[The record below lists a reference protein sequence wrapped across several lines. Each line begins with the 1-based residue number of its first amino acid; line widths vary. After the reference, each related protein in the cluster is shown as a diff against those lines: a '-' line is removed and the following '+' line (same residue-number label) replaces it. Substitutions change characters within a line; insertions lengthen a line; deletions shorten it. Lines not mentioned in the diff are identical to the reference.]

1 MRGTPLGGMSCGMRR
16 WWTILWLAVASLP
29 AFGEPVIV
37 VSIREDI
44 SRNTVFLIR
53 RALREAGEKQAV
65 AVVLELDT
73 NGGRVDATE
82 EIIRL
87 LERAPVKTYA
97 FVNAKAYSAGAFIAA
112 ATDRIYMSPGS
123 VIGAAT
129 PVMMMPGGG
138 GVAELPKSYEEKI
151 TSAMRA
157 LIRATAQAKGHN
169 PDVFDAMVDKD
180 RGLAI
185 GDTVIV
191 EKGKLLTLTNAE
203 AARAYGAPAKPLL
216 SAGTVKSVAE
226 LLAQVGLPGAAVV
239 PVQPYGFEV
248 LARWLT
254 MLSPVLVMIGFVA
267 IYLELKTPGLGVP
280 TVVAVIC
287 FGLYFIGYIAAG
299 LAGWEEAVLFA
310 VGLALLAVE
319 VFVLPGFGVAGVA
332 GLACI
337 LAALVLAMVEHF
349 PGGPRWPAWSQV
361 QGPLATVLLE
371 FAGSVVVMMLLARFL
386 PETRLFRKM
395 ELAATTSGY
404 KTAGATAAALRGATG
419 VAETPL
425 RPAGKGRFNGQLV
438 DVVTEGDWIEQGASI
453 RITLVEGSRVVV
465 TRGSCGTK

>member
-1 MRGTPLGGMSCGMRR
+1 
-16 WWTILWLAVASLP
+16 
-29 AFGEPVIV
+29 
-37 VSIREDI
+37 
-44 SRNTVFLIR
+44 
-53 RALREAGEKQAV
+53 
-65 AVVLELDT
+65 
-73 NGGRVDATE
+73 
-82 EIIRL
+82 
-87 LERAPVKTYA
+87 
-97 FVNAKAYSAGAFIAA
+97 
-112 ATDRIYMSPGS
+112 
-123 VIGAAT
+123 
-129 PVMMMPGGG
+129 
-138 GVAELPKSYEEKI
+138 
-151 TSAMRA
+151 
-157 LIRATAQAKGHN
+157 
-169 PDVFDAMVDKD
+169 
-180 RGLAI
+180 
-185 GDTVIV
+185 
-191 EKGKLLTLTNAE
+191 
-203 AARAYGAPAKPLL
+203 LL

-361 QGPLATVLLE
+361 QGPLVTVLLE

-404 KTAGATAAALRGATG
+404 KTAGATAAVLRGATG

-438 DVVTEGDWIEQGASI
+438 DVVTEGDWIEKGASI